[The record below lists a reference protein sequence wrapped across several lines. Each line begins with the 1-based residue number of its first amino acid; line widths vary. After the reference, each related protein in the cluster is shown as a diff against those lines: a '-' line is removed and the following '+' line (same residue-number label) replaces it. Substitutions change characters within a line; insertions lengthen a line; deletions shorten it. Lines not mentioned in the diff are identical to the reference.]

1 MCRNLARARKKI
13 DSCTCTD
20 RYVSELLEEKNMER
34 NFTDEDIKRHL
45 AELGYAN
52 VPDQRLRV
60 FVKDLRRLMKYEE
73 KKRRLTAELEEM
85 ENRQSRQKT
94 TRYGTHTR
102 NTGTCRPVTV
112 GDEAFFY
119 ILVPVFWTKL

>member
-1 MCRNLARARKKI
+1 
-13 DSCTCTD
+13 
-20 RYVSELLEEKNMER
+20 MER

-52 VPDQRLRV
+52 VPDERLRV

-94 TRYGTHTR
+94 TRYGTRTR

-112 GDEAFFY
+112 GDVAFFLY
-119 ILVPVFWTKL
+119 FRSCFLD

>member
-1 MCRNLARARKKI
+1 
-13 DSCTCTD
+13 
-20 RYVSELLEEKNMER
+20 MER

-45 AELGYAN
+45 TELGYAN
-52 VPDQRLRV
+52 VPDERLRV

-85 ENRQSRQKT
+85 ENRGQPRQKT
-94 TRYGTHTR
+94 TRLYGTLTR

-112 GDEAFFY
+112 RDGAFF
-119 ILVPVFWTKL
+119 VFWLLFFGLNCTNSLQSYF